1 MATHEDAMIIM
12 EIAQWGAMSNVDE
25 ALSSVFSDDFSAE
38 SADAGDKGVRTLL
51 AFGELVGTF
60 VKNNVLDRDLAND
73 MWAAEMLWKRVG
85 PAARRAREKFGEPRL
100 YENFEA
106 WARQPVSAGV

>member
-1 MATHEDAMIIM
+1 MATHEDAMIIV
-12 EIAQWGAMSNVDE
+12 EIAKWGAMSNVDE
-25 ALSSVFSDDFSAE
+25 ALSVVFGDDFNPE
-38 SADAGDKGVRTLL
+38 TADAGAQGVRTLL
-51 AFGELVGTF
+51 SFGELVGTF

-85 PAARRAREKFGEPRL
+85 PAARRAREQFGEPRL

-106 WARQPVSAGV
+106 WARQPAAAGV